1 MKKELQKLF
10 DEHNRIKEHIKSVL
24 RTEAESLVKLL
35 AKGKITEEELR
46 GKLSDLIRSSDD
58 IIPVYRFL
66 VDEAKK
72 QGIALNSINKG
83 LAKRLVEK
91 AKKEFMPLEMSE
103 LNEAGQL
110 FEQLGMKEEAKKCKE
125 MAETMFAIAE
135 DNEEKL
141 EIL

>member
-10 DEHNRIKEHIKSVL
+10 DEQNRIKENIRSVL
-24 RTEAESLVKLL
+24 QKEAESLVKLL

-46 GKLSDLIRSSDD
+46 SRLSDLIRGSDD
-58 IIPVYRFL
+58 IITVYRFL

-72 QGIALNSINKG
+72 QGVALNSINER
-83 LAKRLVEK
+83 LARRLVEK
-91 AKKEFMPLEMSE
+91 AKKEFMPLETSG
-103 LNEAGQL
+103 LAEAEQL
-110 FEQLGMKEEAKKCKE
+110 FEQLGIKEESKKCKE
-125 MAETMFAIAE
+125 LAEAMFAISE